1 MATPKDFIRLASGY
15 SINPHLV
22 SHIDFTRPGAVM
34 VHVGASAI
42 EATGDDADTLRDLFD
57 QPGETAKP
65 TPGTPA
71 KAAAKK

>member
-1 MATPKDFIRLASGY
+1 MATPKDFIRLTGY

-22 SHIDFTRPGAVM
+22 SLIDFRKPAVM

-42 EATGDDADTLRDLFD
+42 EATGDDADTLRELFD
-57 QPGETAKP
+57 QPAETAKP
-65 TPGTPA
+65 APA